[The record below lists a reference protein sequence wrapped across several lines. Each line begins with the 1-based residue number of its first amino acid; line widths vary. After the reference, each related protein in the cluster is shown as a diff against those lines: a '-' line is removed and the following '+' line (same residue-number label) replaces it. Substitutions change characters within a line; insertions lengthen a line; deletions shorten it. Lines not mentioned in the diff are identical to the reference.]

1 MRAHTSGYR
10 MFCFLVL
17 LFLNATGSAAEAVD
31 TGELSFLDRQY
42 MTQQRALLEELSTR
56 HFGAGFSGD
65 RDRDLAL
72 LQRLLDQRLI
82 RPDQTRELQAMGVI
96 MGDLLAAEF
105 GLHWV
110 FYQDIQ
116 GRSRAL
122 RDGDSDTYLFPITM
136 ISRRR
141 EAGNDTPVAEIYR
154 KASDIITSNRPTLP
168 FQ

>member
-1 MRAHTSGYR
+1 MRASTSGYR
-10 MFCFLVL
+10 LVCFLLVL
-17 LFLNATGSAAEAVD
+17 FTHAAGQATESV
-31 TGELSFLDRQY
+31 TIGELSLLDRQY

-56 HFGAGFSGD
+56 HFGTGFSGD

-72 LQRLLDQRLI
+72 LQRLLDRRLI
-82 RPDQTRELQAMGVI
+82 RPDETRELQAMGVI
-96 MGDLLAAEF
+96 LGDLLAAEF
-105 GLHWV
+105 GLHWMI
-110 FYQDIQ
+110 YQDTH

-141 EAGNDTPVAEIYR
+141 EAGNDTPVTEIYR
-154 KASDIITSNRPTLP
+154 KASDIITSSRPALP

>member
-1 MRAHTSGYR
+1 MRAYTPGYR
-10 MFCFLVL
+10 LFCFLL
-17 LFLNATGSAAEAVD
+17 LLLCNATGSAAEEVSI
-31 TGELSFLDRQY
+31 GELSFLDKQY
-42 MTQQRALLEELSTR
+42 MTQQREVLEELSTR

-65 RDRDLAL
+65 RDRDLSL
-72 LQRLLDQRLI
+72 LQRMLDQRLI

-105 GLHWV
+105 GLQWV
-110 FYQDIQ
+110 IYQDAL

-141 EAGNDTPVAEIYR
+141 EAGSRTPVAEIYR
-154 KASDIITSNRPTLP
+154 KASDIITSSRPSLP